1 MQYDKFTTFCCRIY
15 VNNVPTPF
23 DFSAE
28 GELGTQPLISNWYTY
43 IGHAVVYIY
52 EACLSQLSPLS
63 IIGTSS
69 LDTIISSSQSGSS
82 KGSENENQ
90 EPCAF
95 ANHGANGI
103 WCDLNEEL
111 ASKLSPSIISLASF
125 DGDYT
130 TICTFPMFAFSH

>member
-1 MQYDKFTTFCCRIY
+1 M
-15 VNNVPTPF
+15 
-23 DFSAE
+23 
-28 GELGTQPLISNWYTY
+28 
-43 IGHAVVYIY
+43 
-52 EACLSQLSPLS
+52 SQLSPVS

-69 LDTIISSSQSGSS
+69 LDTISSSSQSGSGE
-82 KGSENENQ
+82 GSENENQ

-130 TICTFPMFAFSH
+130 TICTFPMFAFRH